1 MDKSDI
7 RAAPAAPLP
16 PDYIDHEHQGDD
28 REMLETFY
36 GACSAEGGTVDEIT
50 LRGIKAVLAARPAAP
65 AAPEAQRDAVIAA
78 VTEALGHAYD
88 CLRVWEA
95 WSVGTMDQDDFALV
109 AEDSDRVAEI
119 ADAAIEAMRPAAL
132 PAPEGGEVAE
142 LVAWLQSMRELA
154 GDHNPEEQ
162 RRYDR
167 AAAML
172 QQQESRIAD
181 LRAAL
186 RECGR
191 AVGSLIQVNC
201 SDSFLLQIPNEV
213 QLAVAA
219 PAPAVVPV
227 AYDAYSEGPLSD
239 FADGGMPLG

>member
-7 RAAPAAPLP
+7 RAALAAPLP

-65 AAPEAQRDAVIAA
+65 AAPE
-78 VTEALGHAYD
+78 
-88 CLRVWEA
+88 
-95 WSVGTMDQDDFALV
+95 
-109 AEDSDRVAEI
+109 
-119 ADAAIEAMRPAAL
+119 
-132 PAPEGGEVAE
+132 GGDVAE